1 MPNDQLSNPLMPG
14 GSQQAPMQ
22 PSMPM
27 AEYVATP
34 PQGYYAPAQM
44 QPSMPMAEYI
54 AAPPQDYYASIQMA
68 PNQAAMQRVAQFYA
82 NQGPMVQPGMPS
94 YQNAANQM
102 RQAAQAMQSYLPPQ
116 QPSLQYPPN
125 TVYMP
130 VQNNQVQ
137 SGMQQ
142 AIQNAYGS
150 AASQVRPTTPY
161 VAPTMY
167 MNAPMQPTIDVPPAP
182 LFQPM
187 PAQAQPNTGGGY
199 IVEALNMPSQNAGG
213 ENLA

>member
-14 GSQQAPMQ
+14 GSQQASMQ

-44 QPSMPMAEYI
+44 SP
-54 AAPPQDYYASIQMA
+54 D
-68 PNQAAMQRVAQFYA
+68 QAAMQRMAQYYA
-82 NQGPMVQPGMPS
+82 AQVPMVQPGVSP

-102 RQAAQAMQSYLPPQ
+102 QQAMQG
-116 QPSLQYPPN
+116 
-125 TVYMP
+125 YMP
-130 VQNNQVQ
+130 QPTYGPVAPNPAQVY
-137 SGMQQ
+137 MQQ
-142 AIQNAYGS
+142 AARAMQQYAP
-150 AASQVRPTTPY
+150 QVQPLPSY
-161 VAPTMY
+161 VPPTMY
-167 MNAPMQPTIDVPPAP
+167 MNAPMQPTMDVPPAP